1 MHERSV
7 ISIPQDGLGGPRRP
21 CDKIAPEMS
30 ITSNNQSVNVGMNE
44 TGYRKSQYQRV
55 KRGEARTNTFLESNH
70 TRYQKNQI
78 KSLLQLTLG
87 GCDGPIFPH
96 LPELQWHRLFLL
108 EFWIPNTRRGRDGE
122 TRFIMPQ
129 EGKNRMFYALLFSF
143 LGLLISRRC
152 FCSISR
158 GEQR

>member
-44 TGYRKSQYQRV
+44 TGYRKSQYQRM
-55 KRGEARTNTFLESNH
+55 KRGGARTNKFLE
-70 TRYQKNQI
+70 YQIPKNQI
-78 KSLLQLTLG
+78 KSLLKLTLG
-87 GCDGPIFPH
+87 GCNGPIFPH

-108 EFWIPNTRRGRDGE
+108 EFWIPNTRRGRDGK
-122 TRFIMPQ
+122 TRLIVSQ

-143 LGLLISRRC
+143 PGLPISRRC